1 MKHAYPRDL
10 IGYGQHPPHPNWP
23 NKAKIAVQFVLNYE
37 EGGENCVLHGDEV
50 SEVFLSEII
59 GAQPYSGRHLSME
72 SMYEYGS
79 RAGFWRLYNL
89 FVRYN
94 LPITV
99 FGVTMALQRN
109 PEAVAAMQEANWE
122 IASHSMRWIHFQ
134 DMPEAQEKKMIDAAV
149 QLHQAITGSKP
160 TGWYTGRTS
169 PNTLKLIADRDDI
182 LYCADSYADDLPY
195 YDTQYDKPLLM
206 VPYTLD
212 TNDMRFATPQ
222 GFNSG
227 EQFYQYLKD
236 AFDVLYA
243 EGETAPKMLS
253 IGLHCRIIGRPAR
266 MAALQRFIEYVQ
278 SHDQVWC
285 CTREQ
290 IALHWKENFPASA
303 TNLITTSFE
312 RKAMSVE
319 RRLKS
324 SERRSK
330 N

>member
-1 MKHAYPRDL
+1 
-10 IGYGQHPPHPNWP
+10 
-23 NKAKIAVQFVLNYE
+23 
-37 EGGENCVLHGDEV
+37 VLHGDEQ

-59 GAQPYSGRHLSME
+59 GAQAYKDRHLSME

-109 PEAVAAMQEANWE
+109 PEAVAAMKEANWE
-122 IASHSMRWIHFQ
+122 IASHSMRWIHYQ
-134 DMPEAQEKKMIDAAV
+134 DMPEIQEKKMINASV

-160 TGWYTGRTS
+160 KGWYTGRTS

-195 YDTQYDKPLLM
+195 YDTQYAKPLLM

-278 SHDQVWC
+278 RHDRVWC

-290 IALHWKENFPASA
+290 IAIHWKEHFPA
-303 TNLITTSFE
+303 
-312 RKAMSVE
+312 
-319 RRLKS
+319 
-324 SERRSK
+324 
-330 N
+330 

>member
-10 IGYGQHPPHPNWP
+10 IGYGQYPPHPKWP
-23 NKAKIAVQFVLNYE
+23 NQARIAVQFVLNYE
-37 EGGENCVLHGDEV
+37 EGGENCVLHGDQQ
-50 SEVFLSEII
+50 SETFLSEII
-59 GAQPYSGRHLSME
+59 DAQAYPDRHLSME

-89 FVRYN
+89 FIRYN

-109 PEAVAAMQEANWE
+109 PEAVAAMKEANWE
-122 IASHSMRWIHFQ
+122 IASHAMRWINFQ
-134 DMPEAQEKKMIDAAV
+134 DMPEPQEKKMMNAAV

-160 TGWYTGRTS
+160 KGWYTGRTS
-169 PNTLKLIADRDDI
+169 PNTLKLLAERDDI

-195 YDTQYDKPLLM
+195 YDTQYAKPLLM

-227 EQFYQYLKD
+227 AQFYEYLKD

-243 EGETAPKMLS
+243 EGATAPKMLS

-278 SHDQVWC
+278 SHDKVWC

-290 IALHWKENFPASA
+290 IALHWKEHFP
-303 TNLITTSFE
+303 
-312 RKAMSVE
+312 V
-319 RRLKS
+319 
-324 SERRSK
+324 
-330 N
+330 

>member
-10 IGYGQHPPHPNWP
+10 IGYGQNPPHPKWP
-23 NKAKIAVQFVLNYE
+23 NKARIAVQFVLNYE
-37 EGGENCVLHGDEV
+37 EGGENCVLHGDEQ
-50 SEVFLSEII
+50 SETFLSEII
-59 GAQPYSGRHLSME
+59 GAQAFPDRHLSME

-122 IASHSMRWIHFQ
+122 IASHCMRWISFQ
-134 DMPEAQEKKMIDAAV
+134 DMPEAQEKKMINAAI

-160 TGWYTGRTS
+160 KGWYTGRTS
-169 PNTLKLIADRDDI
+169 PNTLKLIADRSDI

-195 YDTQYDKPLLM
+195 YDKHYSEPLLM

-243 EGETAPKMLS
+243 EGEVAPKMLS

-266 MAALQRFIEYVQ
+266 MTALQKFIEYVQ

-290 IALHWKENFPASA
+290 IALHWKQKFP
-303 TNLITTSFE
+303 N
-312 RKAMSVE
+312 
-319 RRLKS
+319 
-324 SERRSK
+324 
-330 N
+330 

>member
-10 IGYGQHPPHPNWP
+10 IGYGQNPPNPHWP
-23 NKAKIAVQFVLNYE
+23 NNAKIAVQFVLNYE
-37 EGGENCVLHGDEV
+37 EGGENNILHGDDH
-50 SEVFLSEII
+50 SEIFLSEIV
-59 GAQPYSGRHLSME
+59 GAQAYKDRHLSME

-89 FVRYN
+89 FVKYD

-109 PEAVAAMQEANWE
+109 PEAVAAMQDANWE
-122 IASHSMRWIHFQ
+122 IASHAMRWIHFQ
-134 DMPEAQEKKMIDAAV
+134 DMPEEQEKKMIDAAI

-160 TGWYTGRTS
+160 VGWYTGRTS
-169 PNTLKLIADRDDI
+169 PNTLKLIANRNDI

-195 YDTQYDKPLLM
+195 YDQQYAKPLLM

-278 SHDQVWC
+278 SHDSVWC

-290 IALHWKENFPASA
+290 IANHWKQNFPA
-303 TNLITTSFE
+303 
-312 RKAMSVE
+312 
-319 RRLKS
+319 
-324 SERRSK
+324 
-330 N
+330 

>member
-10 IGYGQHPPHPNWP
+10 IGYGQYPPHPKWP
-23 NKAKIAVQFVLNYE
+23 NNAKIALQFVLNYE
-37 EGGENCVLHGDEV
+37 EGGENCVLHGDNH
-50 SEVFLSEII
+50 SETFLSEII
-59 GAQPYSGRHLSME
+59 GAQPYPNRHLSME

-79 RAGFWRLYNL
+79 RAGFWRLYNML
-89 FVRYN
+89 VRYN

-109 PEAVAAMQEANWE
+109 PEAVAAMLEADWE
-122 IASHSMRWIHFQ
+122 IASHAMRWIHYQ
-134 DMPEAQEKKMIDAAV
+134 DMPEVQEKKMINAAV
-149 QLHQAITGSKP
+149 QLHQAITGNKP
-160 TGWYTGRTS
+160 VGWYTGRTS
-169 PNTLKLIADRDDI
+169 PNTLKLIAERSDI

-195 YDTQYDKPLLM
+195 YDTQYAKPLLM

-212 TNDMRFATPQ
+212 TNDMRFASPQ
-222 GFNSG
+222 GFNCG

-253 IGLHCRIIGRPAR
+253 IGLHCRIVGRPAR

-278 SHDQVWC
+278 SHERVWC

-290 IALHWKENFPASA
+290 IALHWKANFPVY
-303 TNLITTSFE
+303 TSP
-312 RKAMSVE
+312 S
-319 RRLKS
+319 
-324 SERRSK
+324 
-330 N
+330 